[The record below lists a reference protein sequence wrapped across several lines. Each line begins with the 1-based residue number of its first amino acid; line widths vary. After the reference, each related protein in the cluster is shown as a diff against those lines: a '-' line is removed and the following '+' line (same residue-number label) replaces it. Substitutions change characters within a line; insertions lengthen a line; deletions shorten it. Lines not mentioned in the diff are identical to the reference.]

1 MSERRP
7 HNLFVPLRVRFRSPA
22 ERAQWEREHTSMPT
36 IPSTGDDPTLQS
48 HILNMSSEAESPHT
62 RQIKELIRLGNILRA
77 ELGLEEVLRIM
88 RPEFSVSQSYFIPH
102 EHFDDFADIPRS
114 VDMSMENYEPGGWH
128 PEDALIVPL
137 FSPRKKKLLGFLSL
151 DDPEDSKVPTL
162 ESIEVAELFA
172 NQAAIAIDNARIFQ
186 EKEAEV
192 QVQDK

>member
-22 ERAQWEREHTSMPT
+22 ERAQWEREHTGMPT

-77 ELGLEEVLRIM
+77 ELGLDEVLQQVVASISTCTGFRMAVINLVKDDSDYLVGAAFIGASEESERIIREGHISVEQVLRIM

-114 VDMSMENYEPGGWH
+114 VDMSMENYEPGGCVSFRNVRQS
-128 PEDALIVPL
+128 A
-137 FSPRKKKLLGFLSL
+137 
-151 DDPEDSKVPTL
+151 
-162 ESIEVAELFA
+162 
-172 NQAAIAIDNARIFQ
+172 
-186 EKEAEV
+186 
-192 QVQDK
+192 